1 MNKRTEEEIIKEYKE
16 KDEPATKGFVREQ
29 MREIREEGVRERH
42 VIRMDIAE
50 VEQKALMLYRNPTKH
65 EVIGA
70 PSLRGLALMLG
81 LNFVLWILFL
91 LWIQQTLSL

>member
-1 MNKRTEEEIIKEYKE
+1 MNNNEEEIIKAYKE

-29 MREIREEGVRERH
+29 MREIREGAAREHH
-42 VIRMDIAE
+42 VMRMDIAE
-50 VEQKALMLYRNPTKH
+50 VEQRALLFYRTPTKC